1 MSARSSRLTEV
12 RQLGRIP
19 YASHR
24 RSRSG
29 SGLPGEGHK
38 RPLGTYRHTGRCPRA
53 HDDCDRR
60 VRRRRVDA
68 AEVCADDTNK
78 RDSGRGAACIVAA
91 CPRTC
96 CSHGQRRST
105 RHARA
110 MATIAF
116 LISSGRPGHAMTTP
130 ARSAGISRAVVLI
143 LCSRCADIV
152 FRERPA
158 FGGVASGS
166 VRNSATR
173 QSLSPCCCPD
183 CDTTR
188 PARDALRPVPDR

>member
-1 MSARSSRLTEV
+1 MLWI
-12 RQLGRIP
+12 GRTP
-19 YASHR
+19 WKKWLAWRVEEGACHKHGGAALR
-24 RSRSG
+24 HA
-29 SGLPGEGHK
+29 GLPA
-38 RPLGTYRHTGRCPRA
+38 PPSLPVLTTGCGARGPTRCQVP
-53 HDDCDRR
+53 
-60 VRRRRVDA
+60 
-68 AEVCADDTNK
+68 
-78 RDSGRGAACIVAA
+78 
-91 CPRTC
+91 
-96 CSHGQRRST
+96 ST